1 MKKKTIRIREKTI
14 KDFGD
19 QWEIHG
25 DIKKN
30 LEAMDKIHGYCNNPY
45 RTFSKAQKK
54 ICEDKERAA
63 GPDGK
68 ISDPFSIT
76 EMIG

>member
-14 KDFGD
+14 QDFGD

-30 LEAMDKIHGYCNNPY
+30 FWSSNSMFKDHFGKLYLLDNYSNY
-45 RTFSKAQKK
+45 LFS
-54 ICEDKERAA
+54 
-63 GPDGK
+63 
-68 ISDPFSIT
+68 S
-76 EMIG
+76 